1 MKRGD
6 TTETSVDVKD
16 MVDRSGQNGRGEE
29 KIILVYRFDLTVCRP
44 TVCVSVV
51 SASLFTLVYSCVY
64 FSNPAYT
71 FTQLCL

>member
-29 KIILVYRFDLTVCRP
+29 KKDGGGGP
-44 TVCVSVV
+44 GGGPSVG
-51 SASLFTLVYSCVY
+51 SCCKHL
-64 FSNPAYT
+64 SI
-71 FTQLCL
+71 